1 MRELLELAID
11 KGVRK
16 FVARAQKAGLFPTAA
31 DIPVMQG
38 DEEPFKKQIE
48 ELG

>member
-16 FVARAQKAGLFPTAA
+16 FVARAQKAGLIPPLAGAASRPT
-31 DIPVMQG
+31 
-38 DEEPFKKQIE
+38 DEDLFQKMIE
-48 ELG
+48 EMQ

>member
-16 FVARAQKAGLFPTAA
+16 FVIRAQKAGLFP
-31 DIPVMQG
+31 PVPG
-38 DEEPFKKQIE
+38 SPAPPSDEALFEQQIE
-48 ELG
+48 DLE